1 MPMPFV
7 PRSQGPPGPVA
18 GVLRPQTDAKRLP
31 AAVLLCWARH
41 PVPWRR
47 MPLPAASAPVVLLV
61 NDDADDA
68 AQHLAQ

>member
-1 MPMPFV
+1 MPMPYV
-7 PRSQGPPGPVA
+7 PRPPGPGA
-18 GVLRPQTDAKRLP
+18 GVLRPQSDAKRLP
-31 AAVLLCWARH
+31 AALLLCWARH